1 MSNYIWVFG
10 STLVSNMVAVFSY
23 NYLRRIIR
31 ILDKKHNADTCS
43 VGAELWT
50 GGFGRGGAD
59 NKYKV
64 HTMLFFLNHRYNN
77 TKTSWIPPLFLPVIG
92 FQGFVCVSTGRL
104 VTDHCVVGLGRGV
117 GEDGAGWGTGAD
129 PTQAPVPPTD
139 WKEKWICHLLGK
151 TQVSLDLT

>member
-1 MSNYIWVFG
+1 
-10 STLVSNMVAVFSY
+10 MVAVFSY

-64 HTMLFFLNHRYNN
+64 HTMLFF
-77 TKTSWIPPLFLPVIG
+77 
-92 FQGFVCVSTGRL
+92 
-104 VTDHCVVGLGRGV
+104 
-117 GEDGAGWGTGAD
+117 
-129 PTQAPVPPTD
+129 
-139 WKEKWICHLLGK
+139 
-151 TQVSLDLT
+151 

>member
-1 MSNYIWVFG
+1 MNLDLSQTQ
-10 STLVSNMVAVFSY
+10 TLLVLFSVELYLSFWQYPCMVAVFSY

-77 TKTSWIPPLFLPVIG
+77 TKTS
-92 FQGFVCVSTGRL
+92 
-104 VTDHCVVGLGRGV
+104 
-117 GEDGAGWGTGAD
+117 
-129 PTQAPVPPTD
+129 
-139 WKEKWICHLLGK
+139 
-151 TQVSLDLT
+151 